1 MSESD
6 PEKPVPDS
14 VDQAREVADEA
25 DAQESQEGQPSELP
39 LDVDEADAAEQRREV
54 RIDEDDY
61 R

>member
-14 VDQAREVADEA
+14 VDQQWDTADDT
-25 DAQESQEGQPSELP
+25 DAPAGGEPGDLP
-39 LDVDEADAAEQRREV
+39 LDVDEADAAEQQREV
-54 RIDEDDY
+54 GLDEDDY